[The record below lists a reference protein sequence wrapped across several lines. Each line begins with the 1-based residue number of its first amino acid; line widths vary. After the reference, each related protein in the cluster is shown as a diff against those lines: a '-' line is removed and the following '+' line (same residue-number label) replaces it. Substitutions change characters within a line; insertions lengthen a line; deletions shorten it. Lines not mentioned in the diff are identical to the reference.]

1 MSQAF
6 MRYLRW
12 KREEQHLRFQG
23 NGGQVKL
30 AGQAAGAG
38 HEVERIGGKDGERV
52 ADNEV
57 SERDFG

>member
-1 MSQAF
+1 

-12 KREEQHLRFQG
+12 KREEQPLRFQG